1 MHFGN
6 IVCFVNQLLFPVY
19 EKTNNAAI
27 FSFYLNCKTAQLK
40 PFTLLMKP
48 NMFVFRF

>member
-27 FSFYLNCKTAQLK
+27 FSFYLNCKTATAE
-40 PFTLLMKP
+40 TLYTF
-48 NMFVFRF
+48 NETEYVCV